1 VARKLIAD
9 DHDQSESAPEGCRA
23 AGAASASGCS
33 AVTRHVAEWT
43 ATEDSKAARIGAE
56 LPYNPEV
63 MKMPETVK
71 LTEPGVEG
79 SYVVEERRADGTL
92 VLRPERERLS
102 EVAAETEGQVF
113 DGAEFIEHLERVARA
128 EDDLPADAGE

>member
-1 VARKLIAD
+1 M
-9 DHDQSESAPEGCRA
+9 
-23 AGAASASGCS
+23 
-33 AVTRHVAEWT
+33 
-43 ATEDSKAARIGAE
+43 AARIVAE

-63 MKMPETVK
+63 MNMPEKVK

-102 EVAAETEGQVF
+102 EVTAETEGRVF
-113 DGAEFIEHLERVARA
+113 RDGEFIEHLERVARA